1 MNGAQFEN
9 QQEQHPE
16 APQAPQAPQA
26 PYPGQTYGQDPQRRT
41 ARKSPAL
48 ASILSCMPGLG
59 QVYVGYYQQGFTNIL
74 IVAGCIAA
82 LASGAIRGMEPFV
95 GVFLAFFWIFNMI
108 DANRRALH
116 YNQVKAGLGGE
127 EVPDG
132 FKMPTSGGS
141 MFGGVVLVIIGVLFI
156 MDLNFDISLSW
167 IKDWWPILLVAF
179 GGNLIYQ
186 ARRKAE

>member
-1 MNGAQFEN
+1 
-9 QQEQHPE
+9 
-16 APQAPQAPQA
+16 
-26 PYPGQTYGQDPQRRT
+26 
-41 ARKSPAL
+41 
-48 ASILSCMPGLG
+48 
-59 QVYVGYYQQGFTNIL
+59 
-74 IVAGCIAA
+74 IAA

-132 FKMPTSGGS
+132 FKMPTAGGS

-156 MDLNFDISLSW
+156 LDLNFDISLSW
-167 IKDWWPILLVAF
+167 IKDWWPVLLVAF

>member
-26 PYPGQTYGQDPQRRT
+26 PYPGHPYGQEPHRST
-41 ARKSPAL
+41 ARKSPVL
-48 ASILSCMPGLG
+48 ASILSCMPGVG

-108 DANRRALH
+108 DANRRAMH

-141 MFGGVVLVIIGVLFI
+141 MFGGVVLVILGVLFI